1 LPEDLLSVRVLF
13 APIAFIVALT
23 SPLYAQQAPPPMD
36 LSPIGQPA
44 PDKRLAPADVTFGH
58 YHFSMFGIEN
68 EIALAGSRFRDESER
83 AELEGG
89 AFYYVVDAI
98 RDWERRYPNDPG
110 IAHDLY
116 EVHRVYRRLHN
127 AIALQDADRALAW
140 LVHDYPS
147 SKYAAMARAEAQTQ
161 ASH

>member
-1 LPEDLLSVRVLF
+1 MRLPF
-13 APIAFIVALT
+13 APIAIFFALT
-23 SPLYAQQAPPPMD
+23 TPVFAQEAPTTID
-36 LSPIGQPA
+36 LSPLGQTSV
-44 PDKRLAPADVTFGH
+44 DRRLAPADVSFGH
-58 YHFSMFGIEN
+58 YHFSIMGISN

-116 EVHRVYRRLHN
+116 AVQHVYRHLHN
-127 AIALQDADRALAW
+127 AVAHEDAERALAW
-140 LVHDYPS
+140 LERDYPA
-147 SKYAAMARAEAQTQ
+147 SKYAAMARAD
-161 ASH
+161 ASASR

>member
-1 LPEDLLSVRVLF
+1 MRFSF
-13 APIAFIVALT
+13 ASIAFILVLT
-23 SPLYAQQAPPPMD
+23 SPLCAQQAPPAMD
-36 LSPIGQPA
+36 LSPIGQPT

-116 EVHRVYRRLHN
+116 EVHHVYRRLHN
-127 AIALQDADRALAW
+127 AVALADADRALAW
-140 LVHDYPS
+140 LVHDYPA

-161 ASH
+161 ASR

>member
-1 LPEDLLSVRVLF
+1 VRFAFAAVTFVLALS
-13 APIAFIVALT
+13 
-23 SPLYAQQAPPPMD
+23 SPLSAQQAPPALD
-36 LSPIGQPA
+36 LSPLGQPTA
-44 PDKRLAPADVTFGH
+44 DRRLAPADVTFGH
-58 YHFSMFGIEN
+58 YHFSMFGIAN

-98 RDWERRYPNDPG
+98 RDWERRYPSDPG

-127 AIALQDADRALAW
+127 AVALEDADRALAW
-140 LVHDYPS
+140 LVHDYPT

-161 ASH
+161 ASR